1 MKLATSMRLE
11 DIKIVKIGENGFEVI
26 KKIFKNN

>member
-11 DIKIVKIGENGFEVI
+11 DIENCKKIGENGFKII
-26 KKIFKNN
+26 KKIF